1 MQKAVIGGL
10 VALMVGPAAILL
22 SLTAILNPA
31 AEASCMPLTSVNFFG
46 KNDNATPAPVGESSR
61 VVFPLP
67 AGPWVKT
74 SNYGMRLHPIP
85 GIYKLHP
92 DVDFAAPAGTAI
104 FAAAD
109 GRVASDN
116 TDERRVGKKSDRTC

>member
-10 VALMVGPAAILL
+10 VALMLGPATILL

-31 AEASCMPLTSVNFFG
+31 AEASCLPLTSINFFG

-67 AGPWVKT
+67 AGTWVKT
-74 SNYGMRLHPIP
+74 SNYGMRSEEHTSEPQSLMRNP
-85 GIYKLHP
+85 YAVFCL
-92 DVDFAAPAGTAI
+92 
-104 FAAAD
+104 
-109 GRVASDN
+109 
-116 TDERRVGKKSDRTC
+116 KKNN

>member
-10 VALMVGPAAILL
+10 VALMLGPATILL

-31 AEASCMPLTSVNFFG
+31 AEASCLPLTSINFFG

-67 AGPWVKT
+67 AGTWVKT
-74 SNYGMRLHPIP
+74 SNYGMRRHPIT
-85 GIYKLHP
+85 GIYKLHSG
-92 DVDFAAPAGTAI
+92 VDFAAPSGMPI

-109 GRVASDN
+109 ELGRAHVCTQVTNAN
-116 TDERRVGKKSDRTC
+116 IA